1 MFNPLKSI
9 GELKKL
15 RDQAQALQKELQ
27 KIEIVEQKGRA
38 EVVLS
43 ADMKIKSVKM
53 NGEEL
58 NDLREAL
65 NSAIDKAQKKAAEK
79 MQAMGGGL
87 LGMLK

>member
-9 GELKKL
+9 EELKKL

-53 NGEEL
+53 NGEEF